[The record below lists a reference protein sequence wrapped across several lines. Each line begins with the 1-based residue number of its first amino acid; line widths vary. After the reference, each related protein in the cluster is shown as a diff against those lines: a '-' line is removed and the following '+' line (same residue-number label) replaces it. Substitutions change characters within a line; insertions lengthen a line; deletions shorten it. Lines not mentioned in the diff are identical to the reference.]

1 MTDETEELKPW
12 DIERYRGVRRYA
24 ERRKD
29 WELNEDEEELVLG
42 GGGAGG
48 TGGGFGGGPGG
59 SGKGEAAPAY
69 ARSGPSLFWLAL
81 RASVLTILTL
91 GIYRFWMIT
100 GLRRHY
106 WHAIRVQGDPI
117 EYTGTGLEKMLGF
130 LLAIVILAIYLGLV
144 NLGLAFLGLSY
155 FEGNPFALQITVL
168 AALPFIFFAAYR
180 ARRYVMAR
188 TRWRGIRFGME
199 TGAWGYTGRALW
211 YWFLTLAT
219 GGLLYPLNQFRL
231 TKFMVDR
238 SWFGDLKFHQNGSW
252 LGLFAHWIWLYI
264 VVGLMALAFWGMAAD
279 PGNPST
285 AVIGGLI
292 AFFGW
297 MALFVM
303 FMRYEIVAFRY
314 LWSNRTLGGAKFQ
327 NDVSPSNI
335 ISVYVVGTLLVGICT
350 VLVIVGFSVLVGL
363 FAVALIGPEQLQG
376 VQDAFENPAA
386 MLNQTQATAVAAMA
400 VLAYLFSLAFAFAF
414 GQIFVTRPILLRKTE
429 AMTIHNA
436 EALTTSRQRA
446 HDRATE
452 AGGFADALGVDVG
465 AGF

>member
-29 WELNEDEEELVLG
+29 WELGDDDTLVLG
-42 GGGAGG
+42 GGG
-48 TGGGFGGGPGG
+48 TGGGGGGVGGFGGG
-59 SGKGEAAPAY
+59 SGKGEAVPQY

-81 RASVLTILTL
+81 RGSILTILTVGL
-91 GIYRFWMIT
+91 YRFWMIT
-100 GLRRHY
+100 ALRRHY

-130 LLAIVILAIYLGLV
+130 LLAIVILAVYLGFV
-144 NLGLAFLGLSY
+144 NLALAFVGLSY

-168 AALPFIFFAAYR
+168 AAVPFLFFAAYR

-188 TRWRGIRFGME
+188 TRWRGIRFGMQ

-211 YWFLTLAT
+211 YWFLTLVT

-238 SWFGDLKFHQNGSW
+238 TWFGDLRFQQNGSW

-264 VVGLMALAFWGMAAD
+264 VVGLMALALWGMAAD

-285 AVIGGLI
+285 QVLGGLI

-297 MALFVM
+297 MALFIM

-335 ISVYVVGTLLVGICT
+335 ISVYVVGTLLVSICT
-350 VLVIVGFSVLVGL
+350 LLVIVGLSIGVGL
-363 FAVALIGPEQLQG
+363 FAALLVGPEQIQGLQDSL
-376 VQDAFENPAA
+376 QNPAS
-386 MLNQTQATAVAAMA
+386 MLDQTQAAAVAAMA
-400 VLAYLFSLAFAFAF
+400 VLAYMLALAFAFAF
-414 GQIFVTRPILLRKTE
+414 SQIFVTRPILTRKAE
-429 AMTIHNA
+429 AMTVHNA
-436 EALTTSRQRA
+436 EALSTSRQRA